1 MTWQAWRGA
10 VAARRDATAVL
21 DRLAARSL
29 LRASGLPATLPLTL
43 TLQTSGGPSTPLR
56 APAES
61 AYSLALR
68 LAAFKACKAHMQACA
83 CRPHIVLLKQDVHNC
98 HLAHVTARQIR
109 P

>member
-68 LAAFKACKAHMQACA
+68 LAAFKAWQAHMQACA